1 MDTDSKMA
9 TRAQIEQRTTDS
21 GGAIFDRS
29 GKYRYLLWRSL
40 GKGCGNLV
48 FVMLNPNKADEIQD
62 DPTIRRCAS
71 FAKDW
76 GFSRLE
82 VVNLFALKAREPK
95 DLIRSRQ
102 PVGPLNDSYL
112 IESMDGAGMIVAAW
126 GNYGGHLERSTAVL
140 DLAASRGHRL
150 KCLALNACG
159 EPRHPLY
166 MPASAK
172 PLDFLR

>member
-1 MDTDSKMA
+1 MA
-9 TRAQIEQRTTDS
+9 TRGAEAEHRRTDS

-40 GKGCGNLV
+40 GEGRGNLV
-48 FVMLNPNKADEIQD
+48 FVMLNPNKADEERD

-76 GFSRLE
+76 GFKRLE
-82 VVNLFALKAREPK
+82 VVNLFALIAREPR
-95 DLIRSRQ
+95 DLMRSRQ
-102 PVGPLNDSYL
+102 PVGILNDSYL
-112 IESMDGAGMIVAAW
+112 IEAMDRASLIIAAW

-140 DLAASRGHRL
+140 DLASSRGHRL

-166 MPASAK
+166 MPASAT
-172 PLDFLR
+172 PLDFLH